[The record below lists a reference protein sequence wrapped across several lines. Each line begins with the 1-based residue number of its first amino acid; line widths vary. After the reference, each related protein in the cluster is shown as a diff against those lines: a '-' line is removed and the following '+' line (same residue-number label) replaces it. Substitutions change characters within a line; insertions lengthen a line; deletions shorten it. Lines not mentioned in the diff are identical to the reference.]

1 MCWTRRGTH
10 RPQTVWTTCG
20 ILTALTSTRDVST
33 ADVASYQNKPFAWR
47 TAPSLAP
54 NTTFWMRHER
64 TNMIFFSLLILFRK
78 SKSNDKQLPLMFRK
92 NRKKSK
98 EICSVGRLHCVA
110 CLYGVASA
118 YLWLEMRCS
127 HCRVN
132 KHKQLQYTLIIVQ
145 YKIGFCVF
153 FVFVL
158 LYGVR
163 GWNGEWKWLGTHTII
178 SLLVGRFMSGL
189 HESISPSMHKMR
201 YRVAANAS
209 KSSQAA
215 SSR

>member
-20 ILTALTSTRDVST
+20 ILTELTSTRDVST

-153 FVFVL
+153 FVFFCFCFIIRCSWMEWWMKVVGHTHNNIIVGGA
-158 LYGVR
+158 LY
-163 GWNGEWKWLGTHTII
+163 EW
-178 SLLVGRFMSGL
+178 
-189 HESISPSMHKMR
+189 
-201 YRVAANAS
+201 AARIHSAVNA
-209 KSSQAA
+209 
-215 SSR
+215 

>member
-153 FVFVL
+153 FVFFCFCFIIRCSWMEWWMKVVGHTHNNIIVGGA
-158 LYGVR
+158 LY
-163 GWNGEWKWLGTHTII
+163 EW
-178 SLLVGRFMSGL
+178 
-189 HESISPSMHKMR
+189 
-201 YRVAANAS
+201 AARIHFAVNA
-209 KSSQAA
+209 
-215 SSR
+215 